1 MPKHYSGDITGGGSM
16 IRTPTHFVDGTPI
29 PPGYQER
36 VTQAIHD
43 ACMAEDL
50 IGIDLL
56 EMYVEDTKQGRL

>member
-1 MPKHYSGDITGGGSM
+1 M